1 MASTAVRSKA
11 VVLSWLIYCFIVLYT
26 SHCLWDYCV
35 GLCFG
40 YALFCVIFSF
50 AIILMRNRELIA
62 LLFLP
67 VCPVTVNFLWLFFT
81 VPWVGLKCVIVV
93 CPDCT
98 HLLVKD
104 EHCRHLCY
112 LSVTFRRFRQECF
125 FLVLPWIFN

>member
-11 VVLSWLIYCFIVLYT
+11 VVLSLLIYCFIVLCT
-26 SHCLWDYCV
+26 SHCLLDFCV
-35 GLCFG
+35 GLYLG
-40 YALFCVIFSF
+40 YALSCVISSF

-93 CPDCT
+93 FHD
-98 HLLVKD
+98 
-104 EHCRHLCY
+104 
-112 LSVTFRRFRQECF
+112 
-125 FLVLPWIFN
+125 